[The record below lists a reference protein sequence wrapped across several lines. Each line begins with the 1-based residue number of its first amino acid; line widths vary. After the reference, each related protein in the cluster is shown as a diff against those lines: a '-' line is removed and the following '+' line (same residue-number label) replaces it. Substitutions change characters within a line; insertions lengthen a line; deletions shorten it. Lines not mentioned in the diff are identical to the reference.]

1 LTDGEAALGKNN
13 LAKLPLKI
21 RLLRWLLRRAATR
34 HPQQVAWAMSTFLS
48 DDELFDSFKA
58 YDRYCLRAHYN
69 LPIPDE
75 LDLEFAQRESELP
88 GISIDDDAC
97 LGFLTD
103 VVNKYKSEFSDF
115 PVEKSNSL
123 GYFLANGT
131 FMAVDGNVYY
141 AVIREFRPRTVI
153 EIGSGNSTLLA
164 ASAIRRN
171 ISEGGDP
178 TRLLC
183 VEPFPVAHL
192 QDGSVPE
199 VSLIKERVQN
209 VPLSLFESL
218 QAGDVLFIDS
228 THALR
233 AGGDVCWEF
242 CEILPRLA
250 PGVLVHIHDISL
262 PKAYPASYAKNRWY
276 WNEQYLLQAFLAF
289 NSKFEV
295 IWPGSYL
302 YCKHRSVIDQ
312 AFSPELSQMVKVF
325 PDATPA
331 SFWMRVRE

>member
-1 LTDGEAALGKNN
+1 M
-13 LAKLPLKI
+13 KLKKLSFKT
-21 RLLRWLLRRAATR
+21 RLLRWLLRRAVTS
-34 HPQQVAWAMSTFLS
+34 HPHEVAWAMSTFVS

-58 YDRYCLRAHYN
+58 HDRYCLRAHYY

-75 LDLEFAQRESELP
+75 LDLECAQRESKLP
-88 GISIDDDAC
+88 GVEINDNVC
-97 LGFLTD
+97 LDFLTQ
-103 VVNKYKSEFSDF
+103 VVNKYKAEFSNF
-115 PVEKSNSL
+115 PVAKSNSL

-164 ASAIRRN
+164 ANAIRQN
-171 ISEGGDP
+171 LADGGHA
-178 TRLLC
+178 TQLVC
-183 VEPFPVAHL
+183 VEPFPAAYL
-192 QDGSVPE
+192 EDGSVPE

-218 QAGDVLFIDS
+218 QSGDVLFIDS

-233 AGGDVCWEF
+233 AGGDVYWEF

-262 PKAYPASYAKNRWY
+262 PKPYPASYAKNRWY

-289 NSKFEV
+289 NQKFKV
-295 IWPGSYL
+295 IWPGNYL
-302 YCKHRSVIDQ
+302 FCRHRSVLDS
-312 AFSPELSQMVKVF
+312 AFCPELGQMIDAF
-325 PDATPA
+325 PDATPT
-331 SFWMRVRE
+331 SFWLRVGD